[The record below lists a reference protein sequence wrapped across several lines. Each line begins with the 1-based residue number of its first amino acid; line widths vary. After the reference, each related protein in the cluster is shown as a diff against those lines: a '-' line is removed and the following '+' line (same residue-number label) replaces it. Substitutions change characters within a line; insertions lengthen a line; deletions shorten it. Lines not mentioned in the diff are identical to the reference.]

1 MAKAITVPGIAI
13 LRPSIFNIKIISL
26 SLIFLKNVMI
36 AGIKKIFETINRAD
50 KFISPSKGEDPFF
63 MT

>member
-1 MAKAITVPGIAI
+1 MAKATTVPGIAI

-36 AGIKKIFETINRAD
+36 AGIKKIFGTINRTD
-50 KFISPSKGEDPFF
+50 KFISSSKGKILFL
-63 MT
+63 